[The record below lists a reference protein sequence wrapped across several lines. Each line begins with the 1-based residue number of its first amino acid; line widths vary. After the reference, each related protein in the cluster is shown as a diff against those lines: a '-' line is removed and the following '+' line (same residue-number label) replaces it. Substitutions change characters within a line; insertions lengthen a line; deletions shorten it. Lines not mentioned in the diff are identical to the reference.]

1 MQETNI
7 MNFDIRTVKNDNLTE
22 IYISATGEK
31 RLPLS
36 QQAEKLFSGVA
47 EILNEHN
54 ARIFQERIFTTVG
67 TPQAIRD
74 IRLEQ
79 YGDLDDGVE
88 PAWLII
94 SQGANGPIAGVQIHA
109 IAGTEDNQILR
120 EGRTPCGRS
129 CKFGDSR
136 LIGISA
142 ITAPTAGDASK
153 QANEMLHKCENV
165 LKQNGTDLRAVPR
178 TWMWLED
185 ILDWYDD
192 FNSVRNAFF
201 VERGMIGKGIVSK
214 MPASTGISIGPEEGI
229 CAIDLVAVDDA
240 GLLEYIDAGG
250 NQKSAYEYGSAF
262 SRACIAPTPA
272 GKTLY
277 ISGTASIDAE
287 GNTTNLD
294 DAEKQIEDTI
304 ENIRAVLRDGRCSD
318 SDLVAAIM
326 YCKTAE
332 VERLF
337 LEKFADLGWPAFT
350 AVADVCRGNLLFE
363 IEAAAMLP
371 KS

>member
-1 MQETNI
+1 MQETKI
-7 MNFDIRTVKNDNLTE
+7 MNFDIRTVKNDNATE

-47 EILNEHN
+47 EILNENN
-54 ARIFQERIFTTVG
+54 ARIFQERIFTTAG

-74 IRLEQ
+74 IRSQQ

-88 PAWLII
+88 PAWLMIA
-94 SQGANGPIAGVQIHA
+94 QGAKGPIAGLQIHA
-109 IAGTEDNQILR
+109 IAGIEDSQIVK
-120 EGRTPCGRS
+120 EGDTPCGRT
-129 CKFGDSR
+129 CKFGEVK
-136 LIGISA
+136 LTGISA
-142 ITAPTAGDASK
+142 ITAPAAGDAS
-153 QANEMLHKCENV
+153 QQTNEMLQKCENV
-165 LKQNGTDLRAVPR
+165 LKQNGTDLQAVPR
-178 TWMWLED
+178 TWMWLKG

-192 FNSVRNAFF
+192 FNTVRNAFF
-201 VERGMIGKGIVSK
+201 IERGMIGKGIVSK
-214 MPASTGISIGPEEGI
+214 MPASTGIGIGPENGI
-229 CAIDLVAVDDA
+229 CAIDLVAVNDP

-277 ISGTASIDAE
+277 ISGTASIDAA

-304 ENIRAVLRDGRCSD
+304 ENIRAVLRDGRCTD
-318 SDLVAAIM
+318 ADLVAAIM
-326 YCKTAE
+326 YCKTRE
-332 VERLF
+332 VENIF
-337 LEKFADLGWPAFT
+337 LEKFYDLGWPAFT
-350 AVADVCRGNLLFE
+350 AVADVCRDNLLFE
-363 IEAAAMLP
+363 IEAAAILP
-371 KS
+371 AE